1 MFYRVVT
8 GVVAQRLGDEMVLIH
23 PKTDRIFLLNRT
35 GARVWELLSD
45 QLDLDGTQEKLR
57 QEFGG
62 DPDQIR
68 RDVEQLVFSL
78 TKEQFIDQS

>member
-45 QLDLDGTQEKLR
+45 QLDLDGTQEKLC

-62 DPDQIR
+62 EPDQIR